1 MIKPVQTLQPIIHNG
16 QLAAVVIA
24 GQAII
29 TDTLPAQ
36 DVRHVQ
42 AMCLY
47 ALELAEQGRPTS
59 YADADADEYARAAR
73 ATS

>member
-1 MIKPVQTLQPIIHNG
+1 MIRPVQNLQPIIHNG

-36 DVRHVQ
+36 DLRHVQ

-47 ALELAEQGRPTS
+47 ALELADQAPPKS
-59 YADADADEYARAAR
+59 YTDADADEYARAAR